1 MISYNDFD
9 SFCKG
14 ESDKNVLYINTDHF
28 DITLDVL
35 QSMIK
40 NHFGHTDVTIEASE
54 CQFRCYGYDLHDW
67 NDWGRCLV
75 VASNESKK

>member
-1 MISYNDFD
+1 MISYKDFD

-14 ESDKNVLYINTDHF
+14 ESNEKVLYINTEYC

-54 CQFRCYGYDLHDW
+54 YQFRCYGYDLRDW
-67 NDWGRCLV
+67 NDCFNSLLV
-75 VASNESKK
+75 TSNESNK